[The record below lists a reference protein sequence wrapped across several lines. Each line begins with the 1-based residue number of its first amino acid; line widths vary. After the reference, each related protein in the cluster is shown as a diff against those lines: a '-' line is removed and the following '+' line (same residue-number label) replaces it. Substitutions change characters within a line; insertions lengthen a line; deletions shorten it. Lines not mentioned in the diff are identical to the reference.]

1 MQSML
6 DIQYI
11 RDNSDL
17 VAQAAKQ
24 KGEEVDITQLLGF
37 DQKRRELT
45 AQVDEIRRQRNELAD
60 STKGQ
65 RPTDEQITRGKE
77 LKQQSS
83 DLEHQLASI
92 QEQYEQLLNKV
103 PNVPYQDVPVG
114 NSEDDNKV
122 IKTWGE
128 KPKFEFEPKPHWD
141 MTDYI
146 DQERAAVIS
155 GARFAFLQ
163 KGLVRLQFALNLFG
177 MDVLTNEE
185 TLKKIIQENQLDV
198 SSKPFEL
205 LSPPMMMRTEPYER
219 TSRLKPDDVTFKLA
233 NDDLWLIG
241 SAEHPMSAY
250 FMDQTIEAGDTP
262 VRFVGHSVSF
272 RREVGSA
279 GKDTRGIIRTHHF
292 DKLEME
298 SFSTPEQSKS
308 EHDFLIAIQEYI
320 MQRLGLPY
328 QVVLKCTFD
337 MGGPNARGVDIETW
351 MPGQNAYRETHS
363 ADWLTDYQARGLHTK
378 VQYVDG
384 HKAIAHTNDAT
395 AVTTRVLIAILENYQ
410 QADGRIVVPE
420 VLRPYMNDSEVI

>member
-1 MQSML
+1 ML
-6 DIQYI
+6 DIQFI
-11 RDNSDL
+11 RENPEL
-17 VAQAAKQ
+17 VAEAAKH
-24 KGEEVDITQLLGF
+24 KGEAVDITQLLGF
-37 DQKRRELT
+37 DEKRRELIG
-45 AQVDEIRRQRNELAD
+45 QSEDIRRQRNELAE

-65 RPTDEQITRGKE
+65 RPTDEQIEQGRKLKE
-77 LKQQSS
+77 VSA
-83 DLEHQLASI
+83 DLDHQLAAI
-92 QEQYEQLLNKV
+92 EEQYDSFLRRV
-103 PNVPYQDVPVG
+103 PNIPYEDVPLG
-114 NSEDDNKV
+114 ASEDDNLI

-128 KPKFEFEPKPHWD
+128 KPSFDFEPKPHWD

-146 DQERAAVIS
+146 DQEKAAAIS

-163 KGLVRLQFALNLFG
+163 KGMVRLQFALNLFG
-177 MDVLTNEE
+177 MDVLTNED
-185 TLKKIIQENQLDV
+185 TLKEIITTHGLEV

-205 LSPPMMMRTEPYER
+205 LAPPMMMRTQPYER

-250 FMDQTIEAGDTP
+250 FMDQTINADDTP
-262 VRFVGHSVSF
+262 VRFLGHSVSF

-298 SFSTPEQSKS
+298 SFSTPEQSKG
-308 EHDFLIAIQEYI
+308 EHDLMIAIQEYI
-320 MQRLGLPY
+320 MQKLELPY

-337 MGGPNARGVDIETW
+337 MGAPNARGVDIETW

-378 VQYVDG
+378 VQYADG
-384 HKAIAHTNDAT
+384 NKSIAHTNDAT
-395 AVTTRVLIAILENYQ
+395 AVTTRVLIAIMENYQ
-410 QADGRIVVPE
+410 EANGSVRIPE
-420 VLRPYMNDSEVI
+420 VLRPYMGGKETI